1 MGLNFLKNGLMYTES
16 QILTIEGCGA
26 SSFQGSSHRPM
37 QEHGTCKAHH
47 GRLPFDR
54 RLFGVSRLVLDRVVC
69 RLYTDPMGEE
79 SAVRVLMVQSLGKT
93 LNPTTLNPK
102 P

>member
-1 MGLNFLKNGLMYTES
+1 MGLNFLKNGIMYTES

-79 SAVRVLMVQSLGKT
+79 SAVRVSNGSEFGANSQ
-93 LNPTTLNPK
+93 PYNPK
-102 P
+102 S